1 MAIFCKFMYLIHPI
15 QLGDTH
21 FCEVVPNSRFN
32 SLDVNKYLP
41 LGQCFVKLLC
51 GNVEKESRNV

>member
-1 MAIFCKFMYLIHPI
+1 MYLIHPI